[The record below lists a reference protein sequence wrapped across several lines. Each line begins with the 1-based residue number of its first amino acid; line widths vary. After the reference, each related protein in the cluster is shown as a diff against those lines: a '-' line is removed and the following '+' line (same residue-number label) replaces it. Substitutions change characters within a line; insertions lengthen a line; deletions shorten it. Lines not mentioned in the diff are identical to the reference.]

1 VHRRQLNEFV
11 RGLGRK
17 KAQET
22 QKRESDIFEAVQK
35 TLFPRWLVSRQKKCF
50 AASKLSVE
58 LEKNP

>member
-1 VHRRQLNEFV
+1 V

-22 QKRESDIFEAVQK
+22 QKKESDIFEAVQK